1 MSLYGMTLYI
11 TNKTVHLP
19 QYKGA
24 EMDLYLMEPLNGDMK
39 LRYMERMEILSKQF
53 NLNYAEYE

>member
-1 MSLYGMTLYI
+1 MTLYGMNLYT

-19 QYKGA
+19 QNKGA

-39 LRYMERMEILSKQF
+39 SRYVTVWDESVHHQ
-53 NLNYAEYE
+53 